1 MSQPQCH
8 VKMRNKNKKQVH
20 SITSLW
26 GHVGGQRSSLKAKQN
41 QRILNIDPTTVQ
53 SVQKSDYQNAA
64 GAQKS

>member
-1 MSQPQCH
+1 MS
-8 VKMRNKNKKQVH
+8 VAKKALSKKN
-20 SITSLW
+20 
-26 GHVGGQRSSLKAKQN
+26 LKAKQN